1 MVSLVTNKEVKIM
14 AKLTLQQ
21 LYLGDKYNIIGE
33 VFKDFWSIGSSDP
46 EKRTGL
52 EIQIVKHS
60 ILAMEKLK
68 KEGDCIADLESVL

>member
-1 MVSLVTNKEVKIM
+1 MERTRKEVKRM

-33 VFKDFWSIGSSDP
+33 VFKDFWSNGSPDP
-46 EKRTGL
+46 KERTGL
-52 EIQIVKHS
+52 ELLIVKHT

-68 KEGDCIADLESVL
+68 NEGDCIADLESVL